1 MQLVTLDRYE
11 IIGLLGSG
19 ADYEVRA
26 ALDRESGQQV
36 VLKRPVPQM
45 ISRQMH
51 GPTEG
56 RTDRTLQ
63 TYQEMAGRIP
73 QLSPLLGYTER
84 ANHASFYGDAVSEEY
99 RVMVFARAPGIPL
112 VGDVRARILGV
123 PIGLGQNLFA
133 LFPLFQPPGE
143 THDEAKGEPHG
154 EEPWPVQR
162 QLLDLEEQFYQAGR
176 VLLDLNPQ
184 NLFYQPA
191 TGSITVIDSGD
202 QVVIGEETTS
212 RSRRPRDIHD
222 FYLEMLKFYTTP
234 QDPPEQASGY
244 RDSYG
249 LRPVITLEQELGE
262 MSRQL
267 SGKDDPVTKAMLGLI
282 ARVEQRDYG
291 DFSHFRGD
299 LTAYLEEVRIR
310 HQGLSDLGQA
320 RQAWLEAL
328 ELLRA
333 DHWKKYDFDAEV
345 ELHEFSAA
353 S

>member
-19 ADYEVRA
+19 ADYEVRTA
-26 ALDRESGQQV
+26 WDRESGQQV

-51 GPTEG
+51 GPTES

-63 TYQEMAGRIP
+63 TYQDLAGRVP

-84 ANHASFYGDAVSEEY
+84 ANHASFYGDSVSQEY

-133 LFPLFQPPGE
+133 LFPLIQPQGE
-143 THDEAKGEPHG
+143 AHG
-154 EEPWPVQR
+154 EEAWPVQR

-202 QVVIGEETTS
+202 QVVAGEETTS

-234 QDPPEQASGY
+234 QDPPEEASGY

-262 MSRQL
+262 MSQQL
-267 SGKDDPVTKAMLGLI
+267 SGKTDPAAQAMSELI
-282 ARVEQRDYG
+282 TRVEQREYG
-291 DFSHFRGD
+291 DYSHFRRD
-299 LTAYLEEVRIR
+299 LTAYLEEVKIR
-310 HQGLSDLGQA
+310 HQGLPGLSQA

-333 DHWKKYDFDAEV
+333 DPWKKYDFDAEV
-345 ELHEFSAA
+345 ELQGLSGIA
-353 S
+353 